1 MSKLEEKLKASKGE
15 AEIVKRDKKNEQEG
29 KKEFQRRIT
38 ALETENKSLR
48 AKVGSL
54 RVKLGVA
61 NANYNVGRYDTDQ
74 LRKNYQ
80 EAQINMAR

>member
-1 MSKLEEKLKASKGE
+1 M
-15 AEIVKRDKKNEQEG
+15 KRDRKNEQEG
-29 KKEFQRRIT
+29 KKEFQRRIN